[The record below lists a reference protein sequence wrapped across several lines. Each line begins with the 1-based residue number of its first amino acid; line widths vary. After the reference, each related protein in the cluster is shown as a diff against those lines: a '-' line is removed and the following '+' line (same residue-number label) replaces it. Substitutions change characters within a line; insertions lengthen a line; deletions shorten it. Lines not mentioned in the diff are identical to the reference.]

1 MVIKFLQI
9 MWDEEDQPIPP
20 DRDHDINED
29 IELVTRHDFRKI
41 QENVVESMTTVTTLG
56 LLTDSIG
63 ISES

>member
-1 MVIKFLQI
+1 

-29 IELVTRHDFRKI
+29 IEFVTRHDFRKI